1 MRCDGSAGLESGR
14 MRPGDASV
22 LLYAGELMARL
33 LRKTTTIQDI
43 AKKLRLSAMTV
54 SRAMNDKL
62 DVSEG
67 TRKRVLSCASALGYQ
82 PHRWA
87 RSLVTRRSS
96 IVGVVIP
103 EIAHS
108 FFSEITCGVE
118 EILDRAG
125 YDILL
130 CHSRGN
136 AQKEKDEIQMLV
148 GSMVAGLIVASVQP
162 ERDPGPLLELE
173 EREIPFILV
182 DRYFPKFRFAS
193 VRVDDRAV
201 GRMATRHL
209 IALGHKRIAH
219 IQGPAIS
226 PSSHRYRGYRDALRA
241 AGIRPRSEWIV
252 QGVFDFESGRNAMAK
267 LLDLEPR
274 PTAVFAANDPM
285 AVGAIYACRNSG
297 LRVPEDISIVG
308 AGNIESVHDPSPFI
322 TTLDWPREDLGRTAA
337 TLLLAAID
345 KPTGKAR
352 AVQVL
357 KPRLLVRESTGRPP
371 S

>member
-1 MRCDGSAGLESGR
+1 
-14 MRPGDASV
+14 
-22 LLYAGELMARL
+22 MATL
-33 LRKTTTIQDI
+33 VRKAATIQDI
-43 AKKLRLSAMTV
+43 ARKLRLSAMTV
-54 SRAMNDKL
+54 SRAMNGKPE
-62 DVSEG
+62 VSEE
-67 TRKRVLSCASALGYQ
+67 TRKKVLSCASALRYQ

-125 YDILL
+125 YNILL

-136 AQKEKDEIQMLV
+136 AQKERDEINMLV

-162 ERDPGPLLELE
+162 ERSPGPMLELE
-173 EREIPFILV
+173 ERGIPFVLV
-182 DRYFPKFRFAS
+182 DRYFPRFRFSS

-209 IALGHKRIAH
+209 ICLGHKFIAH
-219 IQGPAIS
+219 IQGPPVS
-226 PSSHRYRGYRDALRA
+226 PSSQRYRGYREALTA
-241 AGIRPRSEWIV
+241 AGIQPRSVWTV
-252 QGVFDFESGRNAMAK
+252 QGNFDFESGSTAMAR
-267 LLDLEPR
+267 LLELKPR

-285 AVGAIYACRNSG
+285 AVGAIHACRNFG

-308 AGNIESVHDPSPFI
+308 AGNIESLYDPSPFI
-322 TTLDWPREDLGRTAA
+322 TTLDWPREEFGRKAGTM
-337 TLLLAAID
+337 LLAAID
-345 KPTGKAR
+345 DPGRETHE
-352 AVQVL
+352 VQVI